1 MSTAGVDIQSTW
13 EGSFVLMHTG
23 EMNCGQPTLTVQVV
37 PDSGTGGLTGLSGQL
52 SIDIRTGG
60 ISMSWRMS

>member
-1 MSTAGVDIQSTW
+1 
-13 EGSFVLMHTG
+13 MH
-23 EMNCGQPTLTVQVV
+23 
-37 PDSGTGGLTGLSGQL
+37 TGGLTGLSGQL